1 MARSIFTMIIDK
13 NIVVLGVGHSG
24 TRHLTSILMSF
35 GLNADVVDE
44 HAENPKIV
52 ALNAQA
58 IQTGALDIDCASA
71 LLASLG
77 RPFVVKDPRFVKTL
91 NMWKPLFKDCMLI
104 LLEKN
109 SDEILKSHVRRNED
123 VSLETIEYLQQLARK
138 QYNNFRGDKI
148 SITHEQIMEILKL
161 TKRYK
166 INLTVQQTS
175 AVIHYRMPIETVS
188 INISSIDRRS
198 FSEATS

>member
-1 MARSIFTMIIDK
+1 MTIDK
-13 NIVVLGVGHSG
+13 NIVILGVGHSG
-24 TRHLTSILMSF
+24 TRHLTRILMSF
-35 GLNADVVDE
+35 GLNAGVVDE
-44 HAENPKIV
+44 HAENPQIV
-52 ALNAQA
+52 ALNAKA
-58 IQTGALDIDCASA
+58 IKTGALDKDSASA
-71 LLASLG
+71 LLASLV

-91 NMWKPLFKDCMLI
+91 SMWKPLFKDCMLI